1 MHFLEMG
8 LGQVSKWHVCERGN
22 KALKN
27 QFLQNLHRDI
37 TFRTQSDRESVL
49 INENQSE

>member
-8 LGQVSKWHVCERGN
+8 LGQVSKCHVCERGN

-27 QFLQNLHRDI
+27 QFLQNLHQDI
-37 TFRTQSDRESVL
+37 TVRTQCDKDGA
-49 INENQSE
+49 